1 MSRARSRRTSARGA
15 WDLHY
20 GPNMTPMVDV
30 VMVILVFF
38 MASASVLGP
47 EWFLRSSLPVVRPP
61 SKAPEGPEGP
71 KKEFRFEFTLAR
83 SGAVTLVSG
92 EGLEGAPFS
101 ALRFR
106 LEQLRR
112 DHATDTLAVVI
123 RPDPGVPYQELVLI
137 HETCQKLRIQKV
149 GMMDREAAPAAG
161 PAPAIEPDATTPA
174 PAPPA
179 APGAK

>member
-61 SKAPEGPEGP
+61 SKAPEVPEGP
-71 KKEFRFEFTLAR
+71 KKEFRYEFTLTR
-83 SGAVTLVSG
+83 SGAVTLVTG

-123 RPDPGVPYQELVLI
+123 RPDAGVPYQELVLI

-149 GMMDREAAPAAG
+149 GMMDREAAPA
-161 PAPAIEPDATTPA
+161 PAPTTEPGPTPTA
-174 PAPPA
+174 DAPPA
-179 APGAK
+179 APAPGAK